1 MKLSSFLFRTDRRSG
16 GGGGGGAGA
25 AGSTDD
31 GGSGRV
37 PSFCPPPRRDRSKS
51 LCVTSMPLIRVEA
64 CRDDGSFGL
73 GSSQHGGSSS
83 NHHTDDEEEATSPVK
98 PMPPQQLSKRRTSMA
113 V

>member
-16 GGGGGGAGA
+16 GGAAAAGSSDDGSGGGG
-25 AGSTDD
+25 
-31 GGSGRV
+31 GRV

-51 LCVTSMPLIRVEA
+51 LCVTSMPLIRVQA
-64 CRDDGSFGL
+64 CRDDGSLIIGGQ
-73 GSSQHGGSSS
+73 GSSGEGAQSPDG
-83 NHHTDDEEEATSPVK
+83 DEDEATSPVK

>member
-16 GGGGGGAGA
+16 AAAAAA

-31 GGSGRV
+31 GGTGRV

-73 GSSQHGGSSS
+73 GSHGSSS